1 MVAPQTVP
9 TFPGSRPRSHFS
21 YVPRSTQDFL
31 DVGCNDGGTLEYA
44 LAQGIPRVYGI
55 DINAAAIQ
63 LARQKLGKDPRAVIH
78 EGSADALPFA
88 DESMDVV
95 HCAEVLEHV
104 PEELRPTVVREI
116 RRVMRPGGRLIMSV
130 PHDGLFAF
138 LDPSNMRFRAP
149 AAWRLASRLAGGRS
163 RDVGY
168 EGAKH
173 GVVWHHHFRVS
184 ELQALLAGRFALE
197 QVNCRGTCLMPLT
210 EALAFP
216 LYRRRMYGHPLFG
229 ALKRIA
235 GWDESIDAGERFGYN
250 VLVVARAC

>member
-1 MVAPQTVP
+1 MVSTQART
-9 TFPGSRPRSHFS
+9 TFPVHGPRSHFS
-21 YVPRSTQDFL
+21 YVPQSTQDFL
-31 DVGCNDGGTLEYA
+31 DVGCNEGGTLEYA

-55 DINAAAIQ
+55 DINAAAVE
-63 LARQKLGKDPRAVIH
+63 LARQKLGTDPRVVIAD
-78 EGSADALPFA
+78 GSADTLPFA

-104 PEELRPTVVREI
+104 PEELRPAMIREI
-116 RRVMRPGGRLIMSV
+116 RRVLRPGGRLIMSV

-163 RDVGY
+163 RDAGY

-173 GVVWHHHFRVS
+173 GVVWHHHFRLS
-184 ELQALLAGRFALE
+184 ELRALLTGHFALE
-197 QVNCRGTCLMPLT
+197 QVNYRGTCLRPLA
-210 EALAFP
+210 EILLFP

-229 ALKRIA
+229 MLKRIA
-235 GWDESIDAGERFGYN
+235 GWDQAIDAGERFAYN
-250 VLVVARAC
+250 VLIVARAC